1 MSCPNTYGRVRRLHK
16 LPLFLPLLTL
26 LLGVLVAVAAL
37 PPLDVAHDPQ
47 PGQPA
52 VNAAVGRTSAGQWLL
67 IEASGDIGKGTGS
80 VRRRSLS
87 LTAAGV
93 PSGGDVLWDADIR
106 LTGRS
111 NGAAPVAPLPLP
123 EDRHIFTFDGPP
135 GRAGTV
141 PFQWDMLSDV
151 ARAHFD
157 MAEKSGQETDV
168 NEGKEDAT
176 QKGDGGGEAR
186 LAWIRGVRSG
196 EGDGKGAPLRQ
207 RTGILGDI
215 VHSTPLIV
223 GAPAAFGFGSDV
235 VQFRAQYSDRPTA
248 VYVGANDGML
258 HAFDMASG
266 AELFAY
272 IPGAL
277 LADIG
282 ALASPGYRARPF
294 VDASAAQGDALVGGA
309 WRSVLASGMGM
320 GARGVF
326 ALDITDP
333 RQFSAGPGA
342 LWEFTEH
349 DDNGIGFVRAPPI
362 IASVAIGNARVPT
375 QRYVAIVSSG
385 FNSLAPDG
393 RGVLFLLALDK
404 AASARWQP
412 GHNYF
417 AIPTGEVVQTM
428 PNALSAPAL
437 VLGVDGSAAYAYAGD
452 LQGNLW
458 RFDLALLTAQRI
470 FTAYDATGRR
480 QPIAHPPKVV
490 FAPGGGYLVL
500 FGTGKLIEPDDWK
513 HSSFSPQSMYAIHD
527 RPDTGGEAGS
537 VATRAELAERTVT
550 GKDELTVS
558 GAPVDYFAKAPK
570 RGWYFDFPHSSA
582 DGERA
587 LGVPTLAS
595 GAILFETVQP
605 GAGASAV
612 TRMYVIEAISGLAF
626 DVNGLARTGQQTGTA
641 VRDGAM
647 LASLVVPVSA
657 LAGHSDPTGGA
668 IVARTFAVLRPNG
681 QFVAAGARQVQV
693 RQRARRIGWREVANW
708 HELHKAVKP

>member
-26 LLGVLVAVAAL
+26 LLGALVAVAAL

-106 LTGRS
+106 LTGHS

-123 EDRHIFTFDGPP
+123 EDRLIYTFDGPL

-141 PFQWDMLSDV
+141 PFQWAMLSDT
-151 ARAHFD
+151 ARAHLD
-157 MAEKSGQETDV
+157 RAQGAGHETDV
-168 NEGKEDAT
+168 A
-176 QKGDGGGEAR
+176 DGRGEAR
-186 LAWIRGVRSG
+186 LAWIRGERSG
-196 EGDGKGAPLRQ
+196 EGDVKGASLRK

-223 GAPAAFGFGSDV
+223 GPPAAFGFDSDV
-235 VQFRAQYSDRPTA
+235 AQFRAQYSDRPSA

-258 HAFDMASG
+258 HAFDTASG
-266 AELFAY
+266 DELFAY

-294 VDASAAQGDALVGGA
+294 VDASAGQGDARVGGA

-320 GARGVF
+320 GARGMF

-333 RQFSAGPGA
+333 RQFSAGRGA
-342 LWEFTEH
+342 LWEFTES
-349 DDNGIGFVRAPPI
+349 DDKGIGFVRAAPI

-404 AASARWQP
+404 AASERWQP

-417 AIPTGEVVQTM
+417 AIPTGDAVQTM
-428 PNALSAPAL
+428 SNALSAPAL
-437 VLGVDGSAAYAYAGD
+437 VLGVDGNAAYAYAGD

-480 QPIAHPPKVV
+480 QPIAHPPKIV
-490 FAPGGGYLVL
+490 FAPGGGYLVV

-513 HSSFSPQSMYAIHD
+513 HSSFSSQSMYAILD
-527 RPDTGGEAGS
+527 RPDTKGEAGS
-537 VATRAELAERTVT
+537 VPTRAELVERSVT
-550 GKDELTVS
+550 GKDKLTVS
-558 GAPVDYFAKAPK
+558 GAPVDYFAEAPQ
-570 RGWYFDFPHSSA
+570 RGWYFDFPHSSS

-612 TRMYVIEAISGLAF
+612 TRLYVIEAISGLAF
-626 DVNGLARTGQQTGTA
+626 DGNGVARTGQQTGSA

-647 LASLVVPVSA
+647 LSSLVVPVSA

-668 IVARTFAVLRPNG
+668 IVSRTFAVLRPNG
-681 QFVAAGARQVQV
+681 QSVAEGARQVQV
-693 RQRARRIGWREVANW
+693 RQRARRLGWREVANW
-708 HELHKAVKP
+708 HELHRAVKP